1 MSNISNFFPSRF
13 TQNLINL
20 GIQIILPNSS
30 KLKSNYLLESV
41 SRLQFKLFL
50 EYLFPLLFP
59 SHTSYPA
66 FAN

>member
-50 EYLFPLLFP
+50 EYLFALLFL
-59 SHTSYPA
+59 SQTSYPA